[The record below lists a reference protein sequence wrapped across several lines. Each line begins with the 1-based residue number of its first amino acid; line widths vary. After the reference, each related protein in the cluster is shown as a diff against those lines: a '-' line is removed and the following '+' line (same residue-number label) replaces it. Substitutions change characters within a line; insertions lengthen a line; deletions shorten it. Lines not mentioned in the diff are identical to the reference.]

1 MTKTFSS
8 KLLYPLKHSS
18 DFFVLVNK
26 LYNMK
31 HILFI
36 IGSFRKNSF
45 NRQLAKIAEDFLKDR
60 FSISYL
66 HFEDLP
72 YMNQD
77 WEINGNINVR
87 GMLSLKELRTTDN
100 GELEARLLK
109 HARESVYRV
118 RQEILKADGIWI
130 FTPEYN
136 QSYPGLLKNL
146 FDWLSRPMD
155 ISNFANPTAAQ
166 GKKVTASCAG
176 GKNKTAYCRAK
187 LNDLLEYIKMD
198 VMKEPQ
204 TGIALGMEAW
214 VKGEFHLSEEQLNQ
228 LKEQAE
234 EFAKFIE

>member
-1 MTKTFSS
+1 
-8 KLLYPLKHSS
+8 
-18 DFFVLVNK
+18 
-26 LYNMK
+26 MK

-36 IGSFRKNSF
+36 VGSFRKESF
-45 NRQLAKIAEDFLKDR
+45 NRQLAKIAENMLKDR
-60 FSISYL
+60 FEISYL
-66 HFEDLP
+66 KYDDIP

-77 WEINGNINVR
+77 
-87 GMLSLKELRTTDN
+87 LELVITD
-100 GELEARLLK
+100 ELEGMDRGLGIASGVEK
-109 HARESVYRV
+109 ETHSIMRV

-155 ISNFANPTAAQ
+155 ISNFSNPTAVQ
-166 GKKVTASCAG
+166 GKKVTASGAG

-198 VMKEPQ
+198 VMREPQ

-214 VKGEFHLSEEQLNQ
+214 VKGEFKLTEEQLNE
-228 LKEQAE
+228 LKIQAE
-234 EFAKFIE
+234 KFAEFVVK

>member
-1 MTKTFSS
+1 
-8 KLLYPLKHSS
+8 
-18 DFFVLVNK
+18 
-26 LYNMK
+26 MK

-36 IGSFRKNSF
+36 IGSLRKTSF
-45 NRQLAKIAEDFLKDR
+45 NRQLASIAEDLLKDR
-60 FSISYL
+60 YEISYL
-66 HFEDLP
+66 KFDDIP

-77 WEINGNINVR
+77 EER
-87 GMLSLKELRTTDN
+87 LQDHMTTSQQ
-100 GELEARLLK
+100 AV
-109 HARESVYRV
+109 SRV

-155 ISNFANPTAAQ
+155 VSNFANPTAVQ
-166 GKKVTASCAG
+166 GKKVTASGAG
-176 GKNKTAYCRAK
+176 GKNKTTYCRAK
-187 LNDLLEYIKMD
+187 LNELLEYIKMD

-214 VKGEFHLSEEQLNQ
+214 VKGEFKLTEEQLSQ

-234 EFAKFIE
+234 KFAEFVGK